1 MVCVPE
7 ISTMTEL
14 GDDPS
19 NSSRLE
25 VVAEHQGHLTLHQVG
40 VTLAQH
46 RQYVRSRCSRDTLGQ
61 SPVLP
66 GSTGVSRPHSHLK
79 LVSPARDLEMEAGVE
94 KVKDGHPGLVVDQVE
109 SVCQ

>member
-1 MVCVPE
+1 MVCVPK
-7 ISTMTEL
+7 ISTIIEL
-14 GDDPS
+14 GDEPS

-61 SPVLP
+61 SPLIP
-66 GSTGVSRPHSHLK
+66 GSFLIATSNLSVQSGRW
-79 LVSPARDLEMEAGVE
+79 R
-94 KVKDGHPGLVVDQVE
+94 QVR
-109 SVCQ
+109 

>member
-1 MVCVPE
+1 M
-7 ISTMTEL
+7 IEL

-25 VVAEHQGHLTLHQVG
+25 VVAEHQGYLALHQVG
-40 VTLAQH
+40 STLAQH

-61 SPVLP
+61 SPLLP

-79 LVSPARDLEMEAGVE
+79 LVSPVRDLEMEAGVE
-94 KVKDGHPGLVVDQVE
+94 KVKESRPGLVVDQVE